1 MCVCSFLL
9 RKEAVGEWR
18 GKSRRANGC
27 QTDGKE
33 ICIKR
38 GNGKFF
44 LLFLFPS
51 VPPFGGGGG
60 LSRERRLAAHPKKAF
75 DEKESTCTKALHIP
89 PRSRAQFALCVSP
102 CVETTTSHGP
112 KRWTNQSVVNISKS
126 PFSPSTP
133 AKIKKGY
140 IQALDFSKSPL
151 FNCHVFC
158 PPLDSFSSS
167 RFSPLKR

>member
-1 MCVCSFLL
+1 MGSGEEKADEQMDARRMAKKSVSKEEMGNFSFFFFSLL
-9 RKEAVGEWR
+9 
-18 GKSRRANGC
+18 SP
-27 QTDGKE
+27 
-33 ICIKR
+33 
-38 GNGKFF
+38 
-44 LLFLFPS
+44 LL
-51 VPPFGGGGG
+51 GGGG

-89 PRSRAQFALCVSP
+89 PCSRAQFALCVSP

-112 KRWTNQSVVNISKS
+112 SRWTNQNVANISKS
-126 PFSPSTP
+126 PFFPSTP

-158 PPLDSFSSS
+158 PPLDSFPSS
-167 RFSPLKR
+167 RFPPPLQR

>member
-1 MCVCSFLL
+1 MPDGWQRNLYQK
-9 RKEAVGEWR
+9 RKW
-18 GKSRRANGC
+18 
-27 QTDGKE
+27 E
-33 ICIKR
+33 I
-38 GNGKFF
+38 
-44 LLFLFPS
+44 FPS
-51 VPPFGGGGG
+51 FSFPFCPPFWGGGG